1 MKSALSQSELRQ
13 IGSRWQFIRGRWK
26 SIKQLPFKR
35 LCVCSLLYLDSC
47 AFVYE
52 KAKKSVK
59 PGPARVRAYERK
71 NTIYILKHIQHP
83 QPMTASRFVCTSF
96 AAFPF
101 NPRCALRRPV
111 QRTQCLK
118 CWHFVN
124 SQANNTYTHAAAP
137 TFSSVNAHSFAQL
150 EITMARMEKHP
161 HTLFSLSLFLTTV
174 WMNDDGDDIILPT
187 LSCASVRFSSDYS
200 NHLSLSLSF
209 SPRVRI
215 KRVVANFHL
224 RPAVSSSVR
233 WQIFVCRSWR
243 PLWRFI
249 VLLCRR
255 CKCSQRTYALLCCCG
270 FVAWTFSE
278 HARIKSRLAAFV
290 SPA

>member
-1 MKSALSQSELRQ
+1 
-13 IGSRWQFIRGRWK
+13 
-26 SIKQLPFKR
+26 
-35 LCVCSLLYLDSC
+35 
-47 AFVYE
+47 
-52 KAKKSVK
+52 
-59 PGPARVRAYERK
+59 
-71 NTIYILKHIQHP
+71 
-83 QPMTASRFVCTSF
+83 
-96 AAFPF
+96 
-101 NPRCALRRPV
+101 
-111 QRTQCLK
+111 
-118 CWHFVN
+118 
-124 SQANNTYTHAAAP
+124 
-137 TFSSVNAHSFAQL
+137 
-150 EITMARMEKHP
+150 MARMEKHT

-200 NHLSLSLSF
+200 NHLCLSF

-255 CKCSQRTYALLCCCG
+255 CKCSQRTYIRSAVLLRICSVNIFRARSRKEPSRCLLCSLLNFSHYFCPFKSTQLNSTRSTEQRRSCSFWSNSINLIGLFHYCLICPCLSAENKVCG
-270 FVAWTFSE
+270 ASFAVFYGFFRHISTVRWSC
-278 HARIKSRLAAFV
+278 
-290 SPA
+290 